1 MAFCLSLELVWQCMK
16 FPFLPTLNPRAFF
29 VTAGLLSVT
38 VLLEMIDLQMEE
50 RMSIVVSTPKAPR
63 VSYSDLIEP
72 TARRV
77 GVNAA
82 LVKSIVKA
90 ESAFN
95 PDAVSPKGALG
106 LMQVMPGTALEMGL
120 DASEPTQNLEAGTR
134 YLKWLLARYSR
145 SKNGLPKAI
154 AAYNA
159 GPGAVDKSHGIPP
172 FRETRTYVA
181 RVLKYLKTYTR
192 NG

>member
-1 MAFCLSLELVWQCMK
+1 MK
-16 FPFLPTLNPRAFF
+16 LPFRRILAPRAHFIA
-29 VTAGLLSVT
+29 AGLLPVT
-38 VLLEMIDLQMEE
+38 VFLGMFDIPTET
-50 RMSIVVSTPKAPR
+50 RMSIVIPAPKAPQL
-63 VSYSDLIEP
+63 SYVDLIAP

-77 GVNAA
+77 GVDVA

-106 LMQVMPGTALEMGL
+106 LMQVMPGTAQEMGL
-120 DASEPTQNLEAGTR
+120 DASQPAQNLEAGTR
-134 YLKWLLARYSR
+134 YLKWLLSRYSK

-159 GPGAVDKSHGIPP
+159 GPGAVDKSHGIPR
-172 FRETRTYVA
+172 FRETQTYVA
-181 RVLKYLKTYTR
+181 RVMKYLKTYTR
-192 NG
+192 VG